1 MVANGQLD
9 LLAAHRFA
17 GRFGPR
23 LQRDHDLG

>member
-17 GRFGPR
+17 GRFGAR